1 VIIKIVEIPG
11 LKKQFFAEQNVPFRF
26 VPKTVAPYM
35 GAQVLHAER
44 TTMRPPTGIET
55 NYMLTDSRLVVTIA
69 EAAKL
74 LGISRS
80 FGYELVKRGDLPVL
94 RLGRRQLVP
103 KAALSQL
110 MESAAQKN
118 LLNSKAVE

>member
-1 VIIKIVEIPG
+1 M
-11 LKKQFFAEQNVPFRF
+11 L
-26 VPKTVAPYM
+26 
-35 GAQVLHAER
+35 AER

-80 FGYELVKRGDLPVL
+80 FAYELVKRGELPVV

-103 KAALSQL
+103 KESLSRL
-110 MESAAQKN
+110 MESAAQRREFV
-118 LLNSKAVE
+118 NSKAVE

>member
-1 VIIKIVEIPG
+1 
-11 LKKQFFAEQNVPFRF
+11 
-26 VPKTVAPYM
+26 
-35 GAQVLHAER
+35 
-44 TTMRPPTGIET
+44 MRPPTGIET

-80 FGYELVKRGDLPVL
+80 FAYELVKRGELDVV

-103 KAALSQL
+103 KESLSRL
-110 MESAAQKN
+110 MESAAQRREFV
-118 LLNSKAVE
+118 NSKAVE

>member
-1 VIIKIVEIPG
+1 
-11 LKKQFFAEQNVPFRF
+11 
-26 VPKTVAPYM
+26 
-35 GAQVLHAER
+35 
-44 TTMRPPTGIET
+44 MRPATGIET

-80 FGYELVKRGDLPVL
+80 FAYQLVKRGELPVV

-103 KAALSQL
+103 KESLSRL
-110 MESAAQKN
+110 MESVAQQSE
-118 LLNSKAVE
+118 LVNSKAVE

>member
-1 VIIKIVEIPG
+1 
-11 LKKQFFAEQNVPFRF
+11 
-26 VPKTVAPYM
+26 
-35 GAQVLHAER
+35 
-44 TTMRPPTGIET
+44 MRPPTGIET

-80 FGYELVKRGDLPVL
+80 FAYDLVKRGELPVV

-103 KAALSQL
+103 KKSLSRL
-110 MESAAQKN
+110 MESTAK
-118 LLNSKAVE
+118 

>member
-1 VIIKIVEIPG
+1 
-11 LKKQFFAEQNVPFRF
+11 
-26 VPKTVAPYM
+26 
-35 GAQVLHAER
+35 
-44 TTMRPPTGIET
+44 MRPPTGIET

-80 FGYELVKRGDLPVL
+80 FAYELVKRGELPVV

-103 KAALSQL
+103 KEALSRL
-110 MESAAQKN
+110 MESVAQQSH
-118 LLNSKAVE
+118 LVNSKAVE

>member
-1 VIIKIVEIPG
+1 M
-11 LKKQFFAEQNVPFRF
+11 L
-26 VPKTVAPYM
+26 
-35 GAQVLHAER
+35 LAER

-80 FGYELVKRGDLPVL
+80 FAYQLVKRGELPVV

-103 KAALSQL
+103 KESLSRL
-110 MESAAQKN
+110 MESVAQQSE
-118 LLNSKAVE
+118 LVNSKAVE